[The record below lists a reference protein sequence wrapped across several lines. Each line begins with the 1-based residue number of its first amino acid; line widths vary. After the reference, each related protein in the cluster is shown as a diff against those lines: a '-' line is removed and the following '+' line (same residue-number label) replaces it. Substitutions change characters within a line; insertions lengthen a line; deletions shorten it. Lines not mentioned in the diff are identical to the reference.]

1 MAGEIQNK
9 GRIYLI
15 PTLIAENTF
24 NEVLPR
30 KTLELCNRINYY
42 LVENA
47 RSARRFLKKLGIHQP
62 IDSLAIETIDK
73 HKDSSSIEKLIQPI
87 LDGVDCGIMSE
98 AGCPGIADPGAKVVA
113 LAHKLGIKVVPMVGP
128 SSILLAQMASGLNGQ
143 NFAFIGYLP
152 IDKTARITTIKK
164 IEITSKKSG
173 QTQIFMETPYRNQG
187 LLNDLINTC
196 HPETYICIA
205 CEITG
210 ADEYIKTRRVKD
222 WKKHKINIHKKPS
235 LFLLFAS
242 K

>member
-15 PTLIAENTF
+15 PTLIAENTLY
-24 NEVLPR
+24 EVLPK
-30 KTLELCNRINYY
+30 KTLELCNSINYY

-62 IDSLAIETIDK
+62 IDSLVIETVDK
-73 HKDSSSIEKLIQPI
+73 HTSPLSIEKLIQPI
-87 LDGVDCGIMSE
+87 LGGIDCGIMSE
-98 AGCPGIADPGAKVVA
+98 AGCPGIADPGAEVVSW
-113 LAHKLGIKVVPMVGP
+113 AHKLGIKVVPMVGP
-128 SSILLAQMASGLNGQ
+128 SSIFLALMASGLNGQ
-143 NFAFIGYLP
+143 NFAFFGYLP
-152 IDKTARITTIKK
+152 IDKTARITTIKN
-164 IEITSKKSG
+164 IEITSRKSG

-210 ADEYIKTRRVKD
+210 AHEYIKTKRVKD
-222 WKKHKINIHKKPS
+222 WKNHKINIHKKPS
-235 LFLLFAS
+235 IFLLLAS
-242 K
+242 

>member
-1 MAGEIQNK
+1 MTGEIQNK

-15 PTLIAENTF
+15 PTLIAENTLY
-24 NEVLPR
+24 EVLP
-30 KTLELCNRINYY
+30 KKILELCNSINYY

-62 IDSLAIETIDK
+62 IDSLAIETLDK
-73 HKDSSSIEKLIQPI
+73 HTSPLSIEKLIQPI
-87 LDGVDCGIMSE
+87 IDGVDCGIMSE
-98 AGCPGIADPGAKVVA
+98 AGCPGIADPGAMVVSR
-113 LAHKLGIKVVPMVGP
+113 AHKLGIKVVPIVGP

-152 IDKTARITTIKK
+152 INKTARINTIKN
-164 IEITSKKSG
+164 IEINSRKSG

-187 LLNDLINTC
+187 LFNDLIKTC
-196 HPETYICIA
+196 HSETYICIA

-222 WKKHKINIHKKPS
+222 WKNHIIDIHNKPS
-235 LFLLFAS
+235 LFLLLAS
-242 K
+242 